1 MFIRYLP
8 ISTIFLR
15 KCVSIYAMFPID
27 NGLGRTKMARLTISR
42 DSLLVGFTT
51 REKRVLGRPDIKLQR
66 NRIKSA
72 NVETEF
78 KSRDLGT
85 RVSRRSLFGGLLG
98 EYRRDQSKIIVL
110 GKPGQS
116 GSFLKL
122 SLSHPTIDEIWYFG
136 ADAEAVL
143 DSLKK

>member
-1 MFIRYLP
+1 
-8 ISTIFLR
+8 
-15 KCVSIYAMFPID
+15 
-27 NGLGRTKMARLTISR
+27 MARLTISG
-42 DSLLVGFTT
+42 DTLLLGFTT

-72 NVETEF
+72 TVETEF

-85 RVSRRSLFGGLLG
+85 TVSRRSLFGGLLG
-98 EYRRDQSKIIVL
+98 EYRREQSKIIVL
-110 GKPGQS
+110 GKPGKS

-136 ADAEAVL
+136 ADAEVVL
-143 DSLKK
+143 DSLNK

>member
-1 MFIRYLP
+1 
-8 ISTIFLR
+8 
-15 KCVSIYAMFPID
+15 
-27 NGLGRTKMARLTISR
+27 MARLITNT
-42 DSLLVGFTT
+42 DHLLVGFTT
-51 REKRVLGRPDIKLQR
+51 REKRVLSRPDVKLQR

-72 NVETEF
+72 TVETDF

-136 ADAEAVL
+136 ADAEVVL
-143 DSLKK
+143 ESLNK